1 MCYKKIFIIVNRS
14 LKKVIKELSMD
25 YFRKIDELR
34 IMRGWSFYKLSQESG
49 LAQQTFTQWMNGTV
63 PTLKALQA
71 VCDAFDITLAQ
82 FFAEGEQVVT
92 SVKEKELLTNWKY
105 LSKEEKSSIL
115 AVMKNYNR
123 KS

>member
-1 MCYKKIFIIVNRS
+1 
-14 LKKVIKELSMD
+14 MD

-34 IMRGWSFYKLSQESG
+34 TMRGWSFYKLSQESG

-92 SVKEKELLTNWKY
+92 SVKEKELLTNWK
-105 LSKEEKSSIL
+105 
-115 AVMKNYNR
+115 
-123 KS
+123 